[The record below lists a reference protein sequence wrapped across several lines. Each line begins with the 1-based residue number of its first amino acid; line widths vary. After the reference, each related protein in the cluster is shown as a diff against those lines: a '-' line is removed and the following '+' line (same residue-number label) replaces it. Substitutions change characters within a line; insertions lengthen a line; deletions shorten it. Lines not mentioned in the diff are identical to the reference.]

1 MDTII
6 TLTISLCDAREAN
19 DRINDNRWLANQLQ
33 QTATNQWESA
43 ESYDTDDDEE
53 GRPHITTIT
62 LKEWQAGIDKLGKES
77 KRSLAHLIA
86 EIDDYYDANNAIQV
100 VMFGEEIYG

>member
-19 DRINDNRWLANQLQ
+19 DRINDNRRLANQLQ

-53 GRPHITTIT
+53 GDNLYE
-62 LKEWQAGIDKLGKES
+62 LKETIAQTLAGLEY
-77 KRSLAHLIA
+77 
-86 EIDDYYDANNAIQV
+86 EILNN
-100 VMFGEEIYG
+100 GEF

>member
-33 QTATNQWESA
+33 QTATNQWQSC
-43 ESYDTDDDEE
+43 ESYDTEDDEE
-53 GRPHITTIT
+53 GDNLYELKETIT
-62 LKEWQAGIDKLGKES
+62 ETLAGLEY
-77 KRSLAHLIA
+77 
-86 EIDDYYDANNAIQV
+86 EIMNN
-100 VMFGEEIYG
+100 GEF

>member
-6 TLTISLCDAREAN
+6 TLTISLCDAQEAN

-53 GRPHITTIT
+53 GDNLYE
-62 LKEWQAGIDKLGKES
+62 LKETIAQTLAGLEY
-77 KRSLAHLIA
+77 
-86 EIDDYYDANNAIQV
+86 EILNN
-100 VMFGEEIYG
+100 GEF

>member
-53 GRPHITTIT
+53 GDNLYELNET
-62 LKEWQAGIDKLGKES
+62 LTHTLAGL
-77 KRSLAHLIA
+77 
-86 EIDDYYDANNAIQV
+86 DYDIEDIEY
-100 VMFGEEIYG
+100 

>member
-43 ESYDTDDDEE
+43 EGYDTDDDEE
-53 GRPHITTIT
+53 GDNLYE
-62 LKEWQAGIDKLGKES
+62 LKETIAQTLAGLEY
-77 KRSLAHLIA
+77 
-86 EIDDYYDANNAIQV
+86 EILNN
-100 VMFGEEIYG
+100 GEF

>member
-43 ESYDTDDDEE
+43 ESYDTDYDEE
-53 GRPHITTIT
+53 GDNLYEMKETIAQT
-62 LKEWQAGIDKLGKES
+62 LAGLEY
-77 KRSLAHLIA
+77 
-86 EIDDYYDANNAIQV
+86 EIMNN
-100 VMFGEEIYG
+100 GEF

>member
-19 DRINDNRWLANQLQ
+19 ERINDNRWLANQLQ

-53 GRPHITTIT
+53 GDNLYE
-62 LKEWQAGIDKLGKES
+62 LKETIAQTLAGLEY
-77 KRSLAHLIA
+77 
-86 EIDDYYDANNAIQV
+86 EILNN
-100 VMFGEEIYG
+100 GEF

>member
-19 DRINDNRWLANQLQ
+19 DRINDNRWIANQLQ

-53 GRPHITTIT
+53 GDNLYE
-62 LKEWQAGIDKLGKES
+62 LKETIAQTLAGLEY
-77 KRSLAHLIA
+77 
-86 EIDDYYDANNAIQV
+86 EILNN
-100 VMFGEEIYG
+100 GEF

>member
-33 QTATNQWESA
+33 QTATSQWESA

-53 GRPHITTIT
+53 GDNLYE
-62 LKEWQAGIDKLGKES
+62 LKETIAQTLAGLEY
-77 KRSLAHLIA
+77 
-86 EIDDYYDANNAIQV
+86 EILNN
-100 VMFGEEIYG
+100 GEF

>member
-6 TLTISLCDAREAN
+6 TLTISLCDAREEN

-53 GRPHITTIT
+53 GDNLYD
-62 LKEWQAGIDKLGKES
+62 LKETIAQTLAGLEY
-77 KRSLAHLIA
+77 
-86 EIDDYYDANNAIQV
+86 EILNN
-100 VMFGEEIYG
+100 GEF

>member
-53 GRPHITTIT
+53 GDNLYE
-62 LKEWQAGIDKLGKES
+62 LKETIAKTLAGLEY
-77 KRSLAHLIA
+77 
-86 EIDDYYDANNAIQV
+86 EILNN
-100 VMFGEEIYG
+100 GEF

>member
-6 TLTISLCDAREAN
+6 TLTISLCDEREAN

-53 GRPHITTIT
+53 GDNLYE
-62 LKEWQAGIDKLGKES
+62 LKETIAQTLAGLEY
-77 KRSLAHLIA
+77 
-86 EIDDYYDANNAIQV
+86 EILNN
-100 VMFGEEIYG
+100 GEF

>member
-43 ESYDTDDDEE
+43 ERYDTDDDEE
-53 GRPHITTIT
+53 GDNLYE
-62 LKEWQAGIDKLGKES
+62 LKETIAQTLAGLEY
-77 KRSLAHLIA
+77 
-86 EIDDYYDANNAIQV
+86 EILNN
-100 VMFGEEIYG
+100 GEF

>member
-6 TLTISLCDAREAN
+6 TLTISLCEAREAN

-53 GRPHITTIT
+53 GDNLYE
-62 LKEWQAGIDKLGKES
+62 LKETIAQTLAGLEY
-77 KRSLAHLIA
+77 
-86 EIDDYYDANNAIQV
+86 EILNN
-100 VMFGEEIYG
+100 GEF